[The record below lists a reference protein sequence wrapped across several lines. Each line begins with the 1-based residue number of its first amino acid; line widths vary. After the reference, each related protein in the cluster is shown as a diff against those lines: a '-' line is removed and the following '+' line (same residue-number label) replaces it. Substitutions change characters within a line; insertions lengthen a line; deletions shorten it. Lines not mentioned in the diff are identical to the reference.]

1 MDHSPPG
8 PSVQGISQ
16 ARITGMVCHFLL
28 QGIFQTLGSNPH
40 LLHWQAE
47 SLPFWEA
54 PNCILL
60 LFSHSVMSDS
70 LCPMECSIPVF
81 PVLHYLLEFPQT
93 HVHWVSE
100 AIQPSHPLSPPFPA
114 LSLSQHQ
121 GLFHWVGPLHQWP
134 KCWSFTFSISHS
146 NEYSVLISFRIDWF
160 DPLGVQ
166 GTFKSLL
173 QHQSSK
179 ASIIHC

>member
-8 PSVQGISQ
+8 SSVQGISQ
-16 ARITGMVCHFLL
+16 ARITGMGCHFLL
-28 QGIFQTLGSNPH
+28 QGIFQTLGSNSH
-40 LLHWQAE
+40 LLHWQAN

-54 PNCILL
+54 AKCILL
-60 LFSHSVMSDS
+60 LFSHSVMSNS
-70 LCPMECSIPVF
+70 LCPMECSTPGF
-81 PVLHYLLEFPQT
+81 PVLHSLPEFAQT

-100 AIQPSHPLSPPFPA
+100 AIQPSRPLSPPFPA

-121 GLFHWVGPLHQWP
+121 GLFHWVGSLHQWP
-134 KCWSFTFSISHS
+134 KYWSFTFSISHS
-146 NEYSVLISFRIDWF
+146 NEYSVFISFRIDRF
-160 DPLGVQ
+160 DLLAVQ

-173 QHQSSK
+173 QNQISK